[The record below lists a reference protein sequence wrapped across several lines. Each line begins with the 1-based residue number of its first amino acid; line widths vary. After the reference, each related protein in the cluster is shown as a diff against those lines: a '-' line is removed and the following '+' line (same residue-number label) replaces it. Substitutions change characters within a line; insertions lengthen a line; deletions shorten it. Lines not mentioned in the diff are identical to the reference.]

1 MAEKE
6 RKRRKKA
13 DDQTTYSGGEK
24 EDKQPWQEKYA
35 SPEEIEAF
43 LNDRIYLRRNVVT
56 LRTEWREPSSYESDG
71 TKKWQ
76 PMSDW
81 KLNTLWRQMMK
92 EKPVI
97 FDQMK
102 RVINSDSF
110 EDYHPFRYYLEH
122 LPPWDRKNDY
132 ILEMSVSVNVKGGVD
147 EQLRF
152 AEYLRK
158 WLVAMVAGWVDER
171 APYASFADH
180 RKHIAS
186 FCGTGNNVQFLS
198 DSTGRRRWLPF
209 EVESIMSPRDNP
221 FNYAGIY
228 AQAYALYQE
237 GFHYWFSPQ
246 EIRQLAQHNS
256 QFETP
261 KDELDLVNR
270 VSSLLYPA
278 LCFIGL
284 VTY

>member
-1 MAEKE
+1 
-6 RKRRKKA
+6 
-13 DDQTTYSGGEK
+13 
-24 EDKQPWQEKYA
+24 
-35 SPEEIEAF
+35 
-43 LNDRIYLRRNVVT
+43 
-56 LRTEWREPSSYESDG
+56 
-71 TKKWQ
+71 
-76 PMSDW
+76 
-81 KLNTLWRQMMK
+81 
-92 EKPVI
+92 
-97 FDQMK
+97 
-102 RVINSDSF
+102 
-110 EDYHPFRYYLEH
+110 
-122 LPPWDRKNDY
+122 
-132 ILEMSVSVNVKGGVD
+132 VKGGVD

-198 DSTGRRRWLPF
+198 DSTGTRRWLPF